1 MAAFERY
8 LELII
13 EGNRRANLTAI
24 VDPAQIRLRH
34 FLDSLTIAAAI
45 EPDRI
50 SRSRVLDVGSG
61 AGLPGVALAI
71 ALPGCR
77 VTLLEA
83 TGKKASFLE
92 HVRSELALCDL
103 AVIRDRAETAAHLP
117 GVRESFDIVVS
128 RGVARLS
135 TLVELTMPF
144 CRVGGLFV
152 GYKGREAEA
161 ELDAAARALDAT
173 GAGEPAVVR
182 VDSAIIGEGRDA
194 RLVVV
199 PKCAPSPGRFPRR
212 EGVPGRRPL

>member
-1 MAAFERY
+1 MATFERY

-13 EGNRRANLTAI
+13 EGNRRTNLTAI
-24 VDPAQIRLRH
+24 VDPAQIRVRH
-34 FLDSLTIAAAI
+34 FLDSLTIAAAV
-45 EPDRI
+45 EPHRI
-50 SRSRVLDVGSG
+50 SRSSVLDVGSG

-92 HVRSELALCDL
+92 RVRTELALCDL
-103 AVIRDRAETAAHLP
+103 AVIRDRAETAAHQP
-117 GVRESFDIVVS
+117 GIRESFDIVVS
-128 RGVARLS
+128 RGVAGLS

-161 ELDAAARALDAT
+161 ELGAAARALDAI

-182 VDSAIIGEGRDA
+182 VDPAIVGEGRDA
-194 RLVVV
+194 RLIVV
-199 PKCAPSPGRFPRR
+199 PKHAPSPERFPRR

>member
-1 MAAFERY
+1 M
-8 LELII
+8 

-24 VDPAQIRLRH
+24 VDPAQIRTRH
-34 FLDSLTIAAAI
+34 FLDSLTIASAI
-45 EPDRI
+45 DPDRI
-50 SRSRVLDVGSG
+50 SRSRLLDVGSG

-83 TGKKASFLE
+83 TGKKAGFLE
-92 HVRSELALCDL
+92 RVRSELALCDL
-103 AVIRDRAETAAHLP
+103 AVVRDRAESAAHRPQL
-117 GVRESFDIVVS
+117 RESFDIVVS
-128 RGVARLS
+128 RGVAGLS

-152 GYKGREAEA
+152 GYKGREAET
-161 ELDAAARALDAT
+161 ELKGAARALDVT
-173 GAGEPAVVR
+173 GAGEPTVVR
-182 VDSAIIGEGRDA
+182 VDPEIVGEGRDA

-199 PKCAPSPGRFPRR
+199 PKRAPSPERFPRR

>member
-50 SRSRVLDVGSG
+50 SGSRVLDVGSG

-144 CRVGGLFV
+144 CRIGGLFV

-182 VDSAIIGEGRDA
+182 VDTAIIGEGRDA

-199 PKCAPSPGRFPRR
+199 PKRAPSPERFPRR